1 MKPKL
6 SVWLSLIICLVLLVF
21 GLAYGDVNGYA
32 DERAHVNALLEGDSG
47 LLTVVG
53 YRASDGLNLCVVA
66 QRHLNGDPDVAALK
80 NAAEALRADG
90 LGIQAVKAGDAA
102 LARAFSTVADK
113 LKANAEVNAGGRDA
127 QYLALLTAD
136 FEAYGQNEIY
146 ATYNKAATEFN
157 RKLTTPVLGD
167 VARFFGVKA
176 CELYE

>member
-1 MKPKL
+1 MKPKI
-6 SVWLSLIICLVLLVF
+6 SIWVSLLICLVLLVF
-21 GLAYGDVNGYA
+21 GLTYGDVNGYA

-66 QRHLNGDPDVAALK
+66 QRHLSGDPDVTALK
-80 NAAEALRADG
+80 NAAEALRVDG
-90 LGIQAVKAGDAA
+90 LGVKAVKAGDTA
-102 LARAFSTVADK
+102 LTGAFGAVAGK
-113 LKANAEVNAGGRDA
+113 LKVNADVSAGGRDA
-127 QYLALLTAD
+127 QYLAMLTAD
-136 FEAYGQNEIY
+136 FDAYGQSEIFS
-146 ATYNKAATEFN
+146 AYNKAASEFN